1 MSEIIR
7 IRKGLDINLEGKA
20 DKIYMKVDRSSSY
33 ALKPTDFV
41 GILPKLN
48 VKPGD
53 KVNVGT
59 PLFFDKRN
67 PQIRFT
73 SPVSGT
79 VSAVTRGERRKIL
92 EVVVDAAEKDEYV
105 EYKVGDPANLTREQI
120 IDVLLES
127 GMWTLVRQRP
137 FSVIASPEKTPRD
150 IFISGFDSAPLAP
163 DIDFILKDF
172 KVEFQKGVDVL
183 SRLTDGKIHLSV
195 SADYPVTRTFS
206 EARGVEMH
214 LFRGPHPAG
223 NPGIQIHHIAPVN
236 KGDIVWYIRPQDVIS
251 IGKLFMDGKVDNSTI
266 IALAGSEVNK
276 PVYYKVIRGASIAPV
291 VKDNVTGG
299 NLRYISGNVLTGTKI
314 LKSGYLGYYD
324 NLVTVIPEGDHFEFL
339 GWALPGFNKFSVSR
353 SFFSWMTPGRSY
365 KMDTNLHG
373 GRRAYVMTGEYEK
386 VFPMDIYPVHL
397 IKAILVDDVEL
408 MERLG
413 IYEVSEED
421 FALCEFVCTS
431 KTEVQ
436 QIIRHGLD
444 LMRKETE

>member
-92 EVVVDAAEKDEYV
+92 EVVVDAAEKDEYL

-137 FSVIASPEKTPRD
+137 FSVIANPEKTPRD

-172 KVEFQKGVDVL
+172 QLEFQKGVDVL

-195 SADYPVTRTFS
+195 SADYPATRTFS

-214 LFRGPHPAG
+214 FFKGPHPAG

-276 PVYYKVIRGASIAPV
+276 PVYYKVIRGASITPL

-324 NLVTVIPEGDHFEFL
+324 NQVTVIPEGDHFEFL

-397 IKAILVDDVEL
+397 IKAILVEDVEL

-444 LMRKETE
+444 VMRKETE